1 MQKVEVEIGAK
12 DAGSMSAWKRQEY
25 AINGIIEQLGRLE
38 AKQKQ
43 AAVQQDGWL
52 TSGIGKLATMA
63 AGAVSVQG
71 AFSYIVTE
79 TQRLGQEAD
88 SAAAKFDDLFRKVNV
103 QAATL
108 GVAGEAGKQ
117 RLLNV
122 ALQNASTVEESTAIA
137 KALAGSG
144 FNAEQATGDALAV
157 VLQAQA
163 AMGQQGE
170 GKGGLIAEATA
181 KYLNAMGMEMN
192 GENIKKVLVGM
203 QQSAKAGF
211 GKFEDMAQLSGKVGG
226 FSGKV
231 KSEDVMAA
239 FNIGLLNSASAE
251 NAATGL
257 KIFGDRLMGAAGDK
271 ERIGLLAKVG
281 LQPEQVDLIGESLD
295 QVMATL
301 DEKLKAMPEA
311 ARAPWMQQMFGTE
324 ASGFAAKL
332 IENRARMDEFRGVM
346 SNETGFRADVAEMTS
361 GKAAGQRREAVKE
374 EIRKATSDTGF
385 EDKLKVADRLAREQ
399 GGWSLMAPIRTRLAR
414 QLAPLIGEDRAIGGV
429 DYALSN
435 PFGSVGLMFG
445 ARPSSPTEFSRRV
458 NTETEAARASAFEQK
473 EVLKALQTI
482 AENTSKPPVKVERP
496 HVPRTPVSAMAGT
509 GGR

>member
-1 MQKVEVEIGAK
+1 MTQKVEFQITADDQSAK
-12 DAGSMSAWKRQEY
+12 AAWDRQQN
-25 AINGIIEQLGRLE
+25 AINAVIGRIGEME
-38 AKQKQ
+38 AKLARTQAKQ
-43 AAVQQDGWL
+43 DTML
-52 TSGIGKLATMA
+52 NSGITKLAQWA
-63 AGAVSVQG
+63 AGAVTVQG
-71 AFSYIVTE
+71 AFSYVVNETE
-79 TQRLGQEAD
+79 RMGKAAD
-88 SAAAKFDDLFRKVNV
+88 SAAAKYDDLFRKVNV

-108 GVAGEAGKQ
+108 GVAGETGRE

-122 ALQNASTVEESTAIA
+122 ALKNASTVEESTGIA

-144 FNAEQATGDALAV
+144 FSAEQATGDALDV

-181 KYLNAMGMEMN
+181 KYLNAMGMDMT

-271 ERIGLLAKVG
+271 ERTGLLAKVG

-295 QVMATL
+295 QVMGTL

-346 SNETGFRADVAEMTS
+346 SNEAGFRADVAEMTS
-361 GKAAGQRREAVKE
+361 GKAAGQRREVLKE
-374 EIRKATSDTGF
+374 EIRQSKLDTGF
-385 EDKLKVADRLAREQ
+385 EDKLTAATRLAGEQ
-399 GGWSLMAPIRTRLAR
+399 GGWDIMAPVRRIAAR
-414 QLAPLIGEDRAIGGV
+414 MAKPVMGEDAAI
-429 DYALSN
+429 A
-435 PFGSVGLMFG
+435 G
-445 ARPSSPTEFSRRV
+445 AFADAGKMSAVTQSDPDAFAKRVAAEVEASRK
-458 NTETEAARASAFEQK
+458 SAFEQTA
-473 EVLKALQTI
+473 VLKTLEKI
-482 AENTSKPPVKVERP
+482 AENTGKPAVKVEKS
-496 HVPRTPVSAMAGT
+496 HVPRTPVSVMAGT